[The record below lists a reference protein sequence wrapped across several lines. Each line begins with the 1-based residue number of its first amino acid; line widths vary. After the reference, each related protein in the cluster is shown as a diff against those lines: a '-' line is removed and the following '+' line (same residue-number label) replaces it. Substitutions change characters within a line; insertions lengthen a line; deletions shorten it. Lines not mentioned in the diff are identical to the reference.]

1 MKLYGSPTSPFVRK
15 ANLWA
20 LELGLELE
28 AVATAVTPAEV
39 NEEYRR
45 KNPLVQVPALEL
57 DDGFIFSDSH
67 AICDHL
73 ARAAGVDIFPTQ
85 GRARDEALQTYA
97 LLNGATE
104 AMVQCAY
111 ETIRRPA
118 ELKWD
123 AYLTGRFA
131 KVDSAMDVIAETG
144 GSLFDIGERL
154 TYNQVVLV
162 CAIGYANHRFPE
174 INVIGRPA
182 LGSFIGALNDR
193 PSVLGTMPV

>member
-1 MKLYGSPTSPFVRK
+1 MKLYGGPTSPFVRK
-15 ANLWA
+15 AKLWS
-20 LELGLELE
+20 LELGLDVET
-28 AVATAVTPAEV
+28 VPTNVTPAEV
-39 NEEYRR
+39 NEDYRK

-57 DDGFIFSDSH
+57 DDGFVLSDSH
-67 AICDHL
+67 IICDHL
-73 ARAAGVDIFPTQ
+73 ARAGGVDLFPAE

-104 AMVQCAY
+104 ALVQCVY

-131 KVDSAMDVIAETG
+131 KVESAADMIAETG
-144 GSLFDIGERL
+144 GELFNFGEKL

-162 CAIGYANHRFPE
+162 CLIGYANHRFAE
-174 INVIGRPA
+174 INIIGRPA
-182 LGSFIGALNDR
+182 LGDFIGSLNDR
-193 PSVLGTMPV
+193 ASVLETMPV

>member
-15 ANLWA
+15 ASLWA
-20 LELGLELE
+20 MELGIDLEP
-28 AVATAVTPAEV
+28 VATMVTPAEV
-39 NEEYRR
+39 NEDYRR

-57 DDGFIFSDSH
+57 DDGFVFSDSH
-67 AICDHL
+67 AICDYL
-73 ARAAGVDIFPTQ
+73 ARSAGAELFPAD

-104 AMVQCAY
+104 ALVQCAY

-131 KVDSAMDVIAETG
+131 KVESAMDVIAQTGGPLFETG
-144 GSLFDIGERL
+144 GRL
-154 TYNQVVLV
+154 TYNQVVMV
-162 CAIGYANHRFPE
+162 CAIGYANHRFAE
-174 INVIGRPA
+174 INIISRPA
-182 LGSFIGALNDR
+182 LGEFMGALNDR
-193 PSVLGTMPV
+193 PSVLQTMPV